1 MINILLIGDSI
12 RLDYDMDLKSFLAD
26 DFVIHGKPGREEAY
40 KNLDIPTGGNG
51 GDSGMVLEYLQEL
64 DSKGKLNFDYF
75 IFNCGL
81 HDVKYY
87 RKEKQIQVP
96 EEKYAENLQNIL
108 KLVKSKNIRV
118 AFINTTPAD
127 INRYSDKA
135 NIVRYSED
143 VIRYNAIAEEIMHEQ
158 KVPVIDLNAFT
169 IGLRLEG
176 DALFRDHTHFQTEV
190 IKKQAAFLAEEIKVL
205 ADNV

>member
-1 MINILLIGDSI
+1 MTNILLIGDSI
-12 RLDYDMDLKSFLAD
+12 RLDYDMDLKSFLPD
-26 DFVIHGKPGREEAY
+26 DIVIHGKPGREEAY

-64 DSKGKLNFDYF
+64 DSQGKLNFDYF

-96 EEKYAENLQNIL
+96 EEKYAENLQDIL
-108 KLVKSKNIRV
+108 KLVKSKHIKT

-135 NIVRYSED
+135 NIVRYAED
-143 VIRYNAIAEEIMHEQ
+143 VIRYNKTAEKIMHEQ
-158 KVPVIDLNAFT
+158 EISVIDLNAFT
-169 IGLRLEG
+169 VGLGLEG
-176 DALFRDHTHFQTEV
+176 DELFRDHTHFQPEV
-190 IKKQAAFLAEEIKVL
+190 IKKQATFLAEEIKCMTK
-205 ADNV
+205 N